1 MLVIRRKEGQAI
13 RIGGGI
19 RIEVLESSPNR
30 VKLGIVAP
38 PEVRVV
44 REEVLLAEAQNRESA
59 AAAPPDV
66 LASWA
71 HQLRLPRPWRGSVP
85 GGCMAKGGC
94 IGRRTSFPALPR
106 HGGLNRQP
114 VWPSSRFGRPDGGC
128 AQSHGTGKIPGRAL
142 PFPAFLPVCDPVE

>member
-44 REEVLLAEAQNRESA
+44 REEALLAEAQNRESA

-94 IGRRTSFPALPR
+94 IGRRTSFPALP
-106 HGGLNRQP
+106 
-114 VWPSSRFGRPDGGC
+114 
-128 AQSHGTGKIPGRAL
+128 
-142 PFPAFLPVCDPVE
+142 